1 MTTFNDDHHL
11 SMSPF
16 SLLLRLPRFILLYIC
31 KLLTTHHLF
40 DALFLYYRNGKD
52 TWEKTKRPSPPVV
65 EYIISRLNI
74 FPSRSTQLHGELD
87 TRIGVPTFFSA
98 ILRYFPPELSA
109 KIGAGLQYD
118 RSEKLH
124 YTMHEKKVIPTRPL
138 TPDGAVNFVVKGRCD
153 LDKEFKRPT
162 PSGAAELV
170 WNILDFQ
177 KNICLLKI
185 KGGVKRVKDGASQ
198 DQIFNETHLQNLQR
212 QLVNYLLEVNT
223 PRIAAGLIWAISEHI
238 DLEGLDPL
246 LVDDP
251 EDALNIIISKIQK
264 ILFNADSSA
273 TETNKLQDVQAVL
286 LCAQILGSHEA
297 VVRGAGAFEVAAR
310 QHLINF
316 RVKKTVK
323 GRAQLG
329 VQAFADAL
337 LIVPKTLA
345 KNSGL
350 DTQDVIISLTG
361 EHDNGNVVGL
371 NQHTGDPIDPQME
384 GIFDNYAVKLQIIK
398 PVIAS
403 QLLLV
408 DEVIRAG
415 RNIR

>member
-1 MTTFNDDHHL
+1 MTTFNDDHHP
-11 SMSPF
+11 SMLPF
-16 SLLLRLPRFILLYIC
+16 SLLLRLPRFLLLYIC

-74 FPSRSTQLHGELD
+74 FPGRSTQLHGELD
-87 TRIGVPTFFSA
+87 TRIGVPTFFSV
-98 ILRYFPPELSA
+98 ILRYFPPEGWGQTS
-109 KIGAGLQYD
+109 Q
-118 RSEKLH
+118 R
-124 YTMHEKKVIPTRPL
+124 R
-138 TPDGAVNFVVKGRCD
+138 
-153 LDKEFKRPT
+153 
-162 PSGAAELV
+162 
-170 WNILDFQ
+170 
-177 KNICLLKI
+177 
-185 KGGVKRVKDGASQ
+185 ASQ
-198 DQIFNETHLQNLQR
+198 DQIFNETRLQNLQR
-212 QLVNYLLEVNT
+212 QLVNDLLEVNT
-223 PRIAAGLIWAISEHI
+223 PRIAARLIWAISEHI

-246 LVDDP
+246 LADDP

-273 TETNKLQDVQAVL
+273 TETNKLQDVQANVRHPNSCTIL
-286 LCAQILGSHEA
+286 IKGPNDHTISQIKDVVRDGLRSVKNTIEDEA
-297 VVRGAGAFEVAAR
+297 VVRGAGAFQVAAR

-408 DEVIRAG
+408 DEVIRTG